1 LENHV
6 PSLSR
11 PWRHG
16 ARRRFRLV
24 IASASVVL
32 LAGCGG
38 GSLSDDEGGDGDG
51 SGPVKIGLSLPAS
64 GVYAPL
70 GEDMTQGFEL
80 YLEQN
85 DGKLGG
91 REVKLSTADEGETPQ
106 TGVPATTKLVT
117 QDQVSAVVGI
127 VNSATALGLQDT
139 FVQAK
144 VPLIIANAGA
154 DELTADASPY
164 IWRTSF
170 TNGQVAAAVGPQV
183 AKDAGDGSVYLIAAD
198 YAAGKESVAGFRK
211 AFEDAGGKV
220 AGESYTP
227 FGTTTDWQ
235 PYLSKIRKS
244 GASAV
249 YTFYAGAEA
258 VNFVKQ
264 YDKFGI
270 ADQAQLYGAGFL
282 TEGGALDA
290 QGAAAVGVKTSLHYS
305 DTIESER
312 NTAFVEDYQTAYD
325 ELPTVYAVQAYD
337 AAAALDAA
345 IESADGVDGESLGAA
360 LGKVGEIDSPRGAW
374 TFDDN
379 HDPDQPYFLREVQKT
394 DTGFS
399 NVVLNELEQ

>member
-1 LENHV
+1 MFFH
-6 PSLSR
+6 P
-11 PWRHG
+11 
-16 ARRRFRLV
+16 RRRDRGGVRRLTPV
-24 IASASVVL
+24 ACAASL
-32 LAGCGG
+32 LLLGACGG
-38 GSLSDDEGGDGDG
+38 GSLSDDGGGSGDG
-51 SGPVKIGLSLPAS
+51 SGPVKIGLSVPLS

-80 YLEQN
+80 FLEQN

-91 REVKLSTADEGETPQ
+91 REIDLSSADEGEDPQ
-106 TGVPATTKLVT
+106 VGVPATTKLVT

-139 FVQAK
+139 FVQSK

-154 DELTADASPY
+154 DDITADASPY

-170 TNGQVAAAVGPQV
+170 RNGDVAAALGKQV
-183 AKDAGDGSVYLIAAD
+183 AEEVGGGSVYLIAAD
-198 YAAGKESVAGFRK
+198 YAAGEESVGGFK
-211 AFEDAGGKV
+211 EAFEAAGGQV

-244 GASAV
+244 GAKAV

-270 ADQAQLYGAGFL
+270 SEDAQLYGAGFL

-290 QGAAAVGVKTSLHYS
+290 QGEAAVGVKTSLHYS
-305 DTIESER
+305 DTIESEG
-312 NTAFVEDYQTAYD
+312 NTKFVEDYQAAYD

-345 IESADGVDGESLGAA
+345 IESADSTDGEGIGAA
-360 LGKVGEIDSPRGAW
+360 LADIGEIDSPRGAW
-374 TFDDN
+374 SFDEN

-394 DTGFS
+394 DAGFS
-399 NVVLNELEQ
+399 NVVLDELDE